1 LGLPKTGSHNGRG
14 YHKVSSITHLKGVKR
29 TRGKHNKKAQRGG
42 SRPQLHPDPP
52 FIRPL
57 AKTAEKH
64 KAEHKAEGKAE

>member
-1 LGLPKTGSHNGRG
+1 
-14 YHKVSSITHLKGVKR
+14 VSSITHLKGVKR

-52 FIRPL
+52 FIKPL

-64 KAEHKAEGKAE
+64 KAEGKTE